1 MSAVVLF
8 VLFFVILL
16 FGLPISVTMGISSI
30 LPWVVDNTFA
40 ANLVMV
46 LRQMMSGVNSLTLL
60 AIPMFM
66 LSGTIMARG
75 GISKKLFDVFTYF
88 VGNVIG
94 GVPCAVIITCLFY
107 GAISG
112 SAPATVAAV
121 GAMTIPVMV
130 NLGYSKEFSTAVVT
144 VAGGLGCIIPPSI
157 PFVLYSTSAGTS
169 VGDMFIAGIVPGL
182 LLGGLLMIYAVYYS
196 ARRGEDRVRI
206 KAVMG
211 ELRGQGFLR
220 LFLDSF
226 WALLTP
232 VIILGSI
239 YGGIATPTEAA
250 VISVYYALFVSVFIY
265 KTIKVSEIP
274 AVFMESLK
282 TIAPI
287 LFVLSA
293 VASGPMFTVLVCTLM
308 EKMSG
313 RKLVSWNVKQLMGKV
328 GGTMLIVYTVF
339 KCLDS
344 WYWATDMLAGEGLT
358 FDQMFHGWIYGKW
371 LFWIEHAFLIIPMI
385 VLLIKPLRTK
395 PWIFY
400 LMLFLTCASI
410 TINRY
415 VLTVQG
421 LAQPVMPFDSWYTYA
436 PNWAEWASCFLVFAY
451 AAMVLSLA
459 YRYTPMF
466 PQEAELN
473 KK

>member
-1 MSAVVLF
+1 MDYSKPVDAELFPEGCERCSLTKFTGWMSILGVIFLWGLYAAVRVLG
-8 VLFFVILL
+8 
-16 FGLPISVTMGISSI
+16 FGLGETGMDDYFGFGLWI
-30 LPWVVDNTFA
+30 TFD
-40 ANLVMV
+40 L
-46 LRQMMSGVNSLTLL
+46 
-60 AIPMFM
+60 
-66 LSGTIMARG
+66 
-75 GISKKLFDVFTYF
+75 
-88 VGNVIG
+88 
-94 GVPCAVIITCLFY
+94 AVIAL
-107 GAISG
+107 GA
-112 SAPATVAAV
+112 
-121 GAMTIPVMV
+121 GAFFTGALRYILNIDELKNIV
-130 NLGYSKEFSTAVVT
+130 NL
-144 VAGGLGCIIPPSI
+144 
-157 PFVLYSTSAGTS
+157 
-169 VGDMFIAGIVPGL
+169 
-182 LLGGLLMIYAVYYS
+182 
-196 ARRGEDRVRI
+196 
-206 KAVMG
+206 
-211 ELRGQGFLR
+211 
-220 LFLDSF
+220 
-226 WALLTP
+226 
-232 VIILGSI
+232 
-239 YGGIATPTEAA
+239 AA
-250 VISVYYALFVSVFIY
+250 VIGFLCYTGAMMILVLDIGQPIRCWFGYWYPNVHSMLTEVIFCITCYCIVLILEFVPLVLENRQLMKRPFIHALAHNFHVYMPIFAGIGAFLSTFHQGSLGGMYGVLFGRPYLFREGFFIWPW
-265 KTIKVSEIP
+265 T
-274 AVFMESLK
+274 FF
-282 TIAPI
+282 

-313 RKLVSWNVKQLMGKV
+313 RKLVSWDVKQLMGKV

-371 LFWIEHAFLIIPMI
+371 LFWLEHAFIIILMI

-400 LMLFLTCASI
+400 LMLFLTCTSI

-473 KK
+473 RK